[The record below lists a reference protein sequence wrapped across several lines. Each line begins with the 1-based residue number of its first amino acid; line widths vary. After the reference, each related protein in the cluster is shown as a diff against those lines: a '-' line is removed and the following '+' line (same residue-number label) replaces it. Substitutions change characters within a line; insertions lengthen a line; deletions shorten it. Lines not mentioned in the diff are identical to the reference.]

1 MSENIKAIKEEDL
14 EDIYETDIGLDDYGF
29 VFDSDGEIKA
39 IFLPENLP
47 FKPPKNITKILKL
60 LGITDIDAINGVE
73 TLH

>member
-1 MSENIKAIKEEDL
+1 MSGNIKSIENEEL
-14 EDIYETDIGLDDYGF
+14 EIYETDIGTDDYGF

-47 FKPPKNITKILKL
+47 FKPPRNINKILKL
-60 LGITDIDAINGVE
+60 LGIADIADLNGTE